1 MPSSKVISPGHS
13 YRPGYHRRI
22 SHPSRNTKENG
33 ETIEMI
39 KARLADLLEGFVNGT
54 CGKGEWDAFLSV
66 RHEDPDVE
74 KIRDHC
80 ELLDI
85 EFPARK
91 LGQFCSEEGGK
102 VLLNYARR
110 LREESTS

>member
-1 MPSSKVISPGHS
+1 MFC
-13 YRPGYHRRI
+13 
-22 SHPSRNTKENG
+22 ELLG
-33 ETIEMI
+33 ERAVDTSTFGVQRCFGDAKREECIVSLEMT

-91 LGQFCSEEGGK
+91 LGQFCNEEGGK